1 MKRIFNKDMT
11 ALAALST
18 KGCYIYASLTA
29 LSRAKV
35 RDFLVANL
43 MDTELEFL
51 KLSDTTELHVTLM
64 YSNRNPWESLEAA
77 VASLP
82 KFAPVPGLLTGA
94 QCFGDQGQVAVFNVE
109 SQALEQLHAKL
120 QQYLTWDSEYAWKP
134 HCTVAKT
141 NPDKSTLRLFT
152 AVVNRL
158 NKQLLVNPIAVEFD
172 FVAPDILKG

>member
-94 QCFGDQGQVAVFNVE
+94 QCFGDQGQVAVFDVE
-109 SQALEQLHAKL
+109 SQALEQLHAL
-120 QQYLTWDSEYAWKP
+120 AGNHVVLLRRFHFFGNQFGLAMPPGVVDEHGHLVGGQQRQVQLD
-134 HCTVAKT
+134 
-141 NPDKSTLRLFT
+141 
-152 AVVNRL
+152 VVR
-158 NKQLLVNPIAVEFD
+158 QGQPGRI
-172 FVAPDILKG
+172 G

>member
-64 YSNRNPWESLEAA
+64 YSNRNPSYRIT
-77 VASLP
+77 SKTP
-82 KFAPVPGLLTGA
+82 A
-94 QCFGDQGQVAVFNVE
+94 QCPSSWRPGSHELSHG
-109 SQALEQLHAKL
+109 LE
-120 QQYLTWDSEYAWKP
+120 
-134 HCTVAKT
+134 
-141 NPDKSTLRLFT
+141 R
-152 AVVNRL
+152 
-158 NKQLLVNPIAVEFD
+158 
-172 FVAPDILKG
+172 